1 MKQPAE
7 TRPDAAL
14 PPKELSLPEEVY
26 SVPEG
31 DWIVL
36 SPDVR
41 RVVAHHP
48 DLGIAEAEAE
58 SKGEKNGIVMKAHN
72 LRAHWVI

>member
-1 MKQPAE
+1 MKQPAD
-7 TRPDAAL
+7 TRAGVEPPEAL
-14 PPKELSLPEEVY
+14 FLPEEVY
-26 SVPEG
+26 LVPEG

-36 SPDVR
+36 SADQR

-48 DLGIAEAEAE
+48 DLPTAIEEA
-58 SKGEKNGIVMKAHN
+58 KKNGEEDGIIMKAHN